1 MPVIVGA
8 FMGGDTGSIAA
19 GYAKLNLSFVT
30 SDGKNMDGVVFSI
43 VGATSTS
50 VVSDA
55 NGNASLTLP
64 VGSYTVTPSYNGTYE
79 GAEAKTITLEN
90 ETAYTLIWTASRPR
104 VQVNL
109 VSPIETSY
117 VASYSITDN
126 QGKVY
131 YSSEN
136 TTWTDRMS
144 FLLYADQYI
153 LTLSIGGFTQS
164 TTFNAVSDGDVD
176 ISSIFCTVQIAYP
189 VSYVFDVTYDG
200 VPQGTTSTI
209 HVLKGTSSKVISFS
223 GGPRYGGLVDT
234 AVLTLN
240 DANVTPSSD
249 TVTVSPTA
257 VGSVIM
263 LTESGTLDVPVDGS
277 FRILAIGG
285 GSQGGNVSSG
295 SYGGSLGGSSGRVVD
310 TITDVTTGSYKITIG
325 TGGVPSSGS
334 GTSPTATSFGTLVSA
349 SPGSF
354 SGGGAG
360 GGGGSSSSAGKGL
373 DFGGGG
379 SGGSGNSGYGTG
391 VTANGGSIGE
401 NKAKDGSNGVPIS
414 SDAFLGVSNLAAN
427 GGTGGTNYN
436 NSTYLGGGGGG
447 GGKGAKGGNGSSTT
461 AEYHYGGGGGGGGIA
476 GGDGGNGSTGNGG
489 KGGYGYGA
497 GGGGGNFRSSSN
509 WYGAGGGGGGFL
521 KIKLAGDGDY
531 KSSTSSTAYGGRG
544 ANGAIRIQMV
554 V

>member
-1 MPVIVGA
+1 MMPVIVGA
-8 FMGGDTGSIAA
+8 FMGGDTGSIPA

-43 VGATSTS
+43 VGPTSTS
-50 VVSDA
+50 VVSDV

-104 VQVNL
+104 VQVHL
-109 VSPIETSY
+109 ISPIEASY
-117 VASYSITDN
+117 TASYSIKDS
-126 QGKVY
+126 QGVVY

-164 TTFNAVSDGDVD
+164 ITFNAVSDGDVD

-189 VSYVFDVTYDG
+189 VPYVFDVTYDG

-234 AVLTLN
+234 AVLSLN
-240 DANVTPSSD
+240 NTNVTPSSD
-249 TVTVSPTA
+249 TVTVNPIAT
-257 VGSVIM
+257 GSIIM
-263 LTESGTLDVPVDGS
+263 LTENGTLDVPIDGS

-295 SYGGSLGGSSGRVVD
+295 TYGGSIGGSSGRVVD

-349 SPGSF
+349 SPGSL
-354 SGGGAG
+354 SDGGGAG
-360 GGGGSSSSAGKGL
+360 GGGSDSERGRQGL

-379 SGGSGNSGYGTG
+379 SGGSGYSGYGTG
-391 VTANGGSIGE
+391 VTANGGRIATAGS
-401 NKAKDGSNGVPIS
+401 DGIAIS
-414 SDAFLGVSNLAAN
+414 SDAFLEASNLTAT
-427 GGTGGTNYN
+427 GGTGGTSY

-447 GGKGAKGGNGSSTT
+447 GGKGAKGGNGSSTD

-476 GGDGGNGSTGNGG
+476 GGDGGNGSTGYGG

-521 KIKLAGDGDY
+521 KIKLAGNGEY
-531 KSSTSSTAYGGRG
+531 KSSKNSTAYGGKG